1 MILYSI
7 FKLKI
12 DKYSAPFFLKDKDIV
27 LARKKFSEFQGIIE
41 RSKFTEIFPESLKPL
56 IDRAINPNP
65 SLRPELTEFM
75 RDAWFNDNLV
85 TGLYKLADFYKLEV
99 PKQKIYLKAFS
110 KIVNNYSPKIIIERI
125 VPFLKK

>member
-12 DKYSAPFFLKDKDIV
+12 DKYSAPFFLKDKDV
-27 LARKKFSEFQGIIE
+27 GLARKKFSEFQGMLE

-56 IDRAINPNP
+56 IDRAISPNP
-65 SLRPELTEFM
+65 ALRPDLSEFKSNP
-75 RDAWFNDNLV
+75 WFNDNLV
-85 TGLYKLADFYKLEV
+85 TGLYKLKDFYKLEA

-110 KIVNNYSPKIIIERI
+110 KIVT
-125 VPFLKK
+125 